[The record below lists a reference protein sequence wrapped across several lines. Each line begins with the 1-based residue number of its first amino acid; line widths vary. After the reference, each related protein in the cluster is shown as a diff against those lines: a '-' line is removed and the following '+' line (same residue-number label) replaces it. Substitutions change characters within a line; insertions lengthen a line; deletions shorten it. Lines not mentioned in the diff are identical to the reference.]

1 MRGFNKLCVFVILA
15 IAAVFTA
22 TNLILHFSDE
32 GGSGRPYRVEASRL
46 ARQISENGTADLS
59 RCYYITNVE
68 QYNEKDF
75 YKSDNDY
82 LIIEVDGIPYRF
94 DYSYKTEGNNSV
106 YIINI
111 SITII
116 TIFVLLLMIYIRQKI
131 IKPFEKVCELP
142 QELAKGNLTVPLK
155 EQKQRYFG
163 KFIWGLDLLREHL
176 EQQKSSELQL
186 QKEKKTL
193 VLSLS
198 HDIKTPLAT
207 IELYSKALER
217 NLFKDEAKKQE
228 VTQGISKKCKEIKDY
243 VDKIITA
250 SNEDF

>member
-1 MRGFNKLCVFVILA
+1 M
-15 IAAVFTA
+15 
-22 TNLILHFSDE
+22 
-32 GGSGRPYRVEASRL
+32 
-46 ARQISENGTADLS
+46 
-59 RCYYITNVE
+59 
-68 QYNEKDF
+68 
-75 YKSDNDY
+75 
-82 LIIEVDGIPYRF
+82 
-94 DYSYKTEGNNSV
+94 
-106 YIINI
+106 
-111 SITII
+111 
-116 TIFVLLLMIYIRQKI
+116 
-131 IKPFEKVCELP
+131 
-142 QELAKGNLTVPLK
+142 
-155 EQKQRYFG
+155 
-163 KFIWGLDLLREHL
+163 REHL